1 MKTLEIQIKSRV
13 QADAE
18 FIQAFKGAPSR
29 KKGAA
34 KSGIFFTSLEAVRTL
49 LTDKRLELLHLI
61 RQHSPRSINQLAS
74 IAGRDFKNVHT
85 DIKLLEDYGLIQLS
99 RRSKSKANKTASQ
112 TISVPYQAI
121 NIHAVV

>member
-1 MKTLEIQIKSRV
+1 MKTLEIKIKSRE

-18 FIQAFKGAPSR
+18 FLDVIKRMKAGEKLPAVKTPEVY
-29 KKGAA
+29 
-34 KSGIFFTSLEAVRTL
+34 FTSLEAVRAL
-49 LTDKRLELLHLI
+49 LTDKRLQLLHLI
-61 RQHSPRSINQLAS
+61 RKHSPRSINQLAK

-85 DIKLLEDYGLIQLS
+85 DVMLLKDYGLIRLS
-99 RRSKSKANKTASQ
+99 KRRKTTKTEAR

>member
-1 MKTLEIQIKSRV
+1 MKTLEIQIKSRE

-18 FIQAFKGAPSR
+18 FIEAFKSAYSR

-34 KSGIFFTSLEAVRTL
+34 KLGIYFTSLKAVRTL

-61 RQHSPRSINQLAS
+61 RRHSPRSINQLAN
-74 IAGRDFKNVHT
+74 IAGRDFKNVYT
-85 DIKLLEDYGLIQLS
+85 DIKLLKDYGLIQLS
-99 RRSKSKANKTASQ
+99 KQGKTSKTVGQ

>member
-1 MKTLEIQIKSRV
+1 MKTLEIKIKSRE

-18 FIQAFKGAPSR
+18 FRQAFKGAPSR
-29 KKGAA
+29 KNCAA
-34 KSGIFFTSLEAVRTL
+34 KSGVFFTSLEAVRTL

-61 RQHSPRSINQLAS
+61 RQHSPRSINHLAS

-99 RRSKSKANKTASQ
+99 RRGKANKTASQ
-112 TISVPYQAI
+112 TISLPYQAI
-121 NIHAVV
+121 NIHAMV

>member
-1 MKTLEIQIKSRV
+1 MKTLEIQIKSRE

-34 KSGIFFTSLEAVRTL
+34 KHGIFFTSLEAVRAL

-61 RQHSPRSINQLAS
+61 RLHSPRSISQLAT

-99 RRSKSKANKTASQ
+99 KQGKGKTRKTAGQ

-121 NIHAVV
+121 NIHAMV

>member
-1 MKTLEIQIKSRV
+1 MKTLEIKIKSREQAYSEFIEVFKAV
-13 QADAE
+13 QAGKKLPAV
-18 FIQAFKGAPSR
+18 R
-29 KKGAA
+29 KTEVY
-34 KSGIFFTSLEAVRTL
+34 FTSLEAVRAL

-61 RQHSPRSINQLAS
+61 RKHSPRSINQLAT

-85 DIKLLEDYGLIQLS
+85 DIMLLKDYGLVQLS
-99 RRSKSKANKTASQ
+99 KRGKTTKTAGR

>member
-1 MKTLEIQIKSRV
+1 MKTLEIQIKSRE

-18 FIQAFKGAPSR
+18 FVGAFKAGRAG

-34 KSGIFFTSLEAVRTL
+34 KTGIYFTSLEAVRTL
-49 LTDKRLELLHLI
+49 LTEKRLELLHLI
-61 RQHSPRSINQLAS
+61 KRHAPRSISQLAG
-74 IAGRDFKNVHT
+74 IAGRNFKNVHT
-85 DIKLLEDYGLIQLS
+85 DVKLLQDYGLIQLS
-99 RRSKSKANKTASQ
+99 KGSKAKKTAGR

>member
-1 MKTLEIQIKSRV
+1 MKTLEIQIKSRE

-18 FIQAFKGAPSR
+18 FIDAFKGGVSK

-34 KSGIFFTSLEAVRTL
+34 KTGIYFTSLEAVRTL

-61 RQHSPRSINQLAS
+61 KRHAPRSISQLAS

-85 DIKLLEDYGLIQLS
+85 DVKLLQDYGLIQLS
-99 RRSKSKANKTASQ
+99 KGSKASRTASL